1 MTDIKKIAD
10 EADII
15 VNGYAFTIVGDKIK
29 VLNLN
34 IPENAV
40 IFSKDGNVI
49 ETNMKDIELSIVKN
63 YLEQN
68 RSLMEI

>member
-10 EADII
+10 EADLI
-15 VNGYAFTIVGDKIK
+15 VNGYAFTILDNKIK

-34 IPENAV
+34 FPDNAV
-40 IFSKDGNVI
+40 ILSKDGNVL
-49 ETNMKDIELSIVKN
+49 ETNMQDIEISIVKN

-68 RSLMEI
+68 RSLMEL

>member
-10 EADII
+10 EADLI
-15 VNGYAFTIVGDKIK
+15 VNGYAFTLDGDKIK

-34 IPENAV
+34 LPESAA
-40 IFSKDGNVI
+40 ILSKDGKEI
-49 ETNMKDIELSIVKN
+49 ETNMNDIELSIVKG